1 MFQRN
6 LYCLIHFYKSDIILL
21 STRERP
27 RLGPCSQSCLHC
39 SWECSLCE
47 VLGLFFS
54 RGLISSFQVL
64 PKIVT
69 DFWTYFELDIKLLG
83 QNDENLKYC
92 TNNVMFKDLVNSRL
106 KGSNCGAYIKYPGPL
121 EQPWGLLSKLLG
133 KATTASLH
141 P

>member
-1 MFQRN
+1 M
-6 LYCLIHFYKSDIILL
+6 
-21 STRERP
+21 
-27 RLGPCSQSCLHC
+27 
-39 SWECSLCE
+39 
-47 VLGLFFS
+47 
-54 RGLISSFQVL
+54 L

-69 DFWTYFELDIKLLG
+69 DFWTYFELEIKLLG
-83 QNDENLKYC
+83 QNDKNLKYC